1 MKRLIAIVAVILFS
15 TGMVALTSGSEAEA
29 SDSGTCVGTA
39 HTPWYSYPWMMAS
52 SQLNCVDLHPDT
64 FGDGEL
70 CSGLFA
76 RRPYAT
82 NWGEVD
88 EDCKDIPNVD
98 GTHWE
103 TAEGW
108 CITWI
113 DWVTVTRRTST
124 VMLHIFG
131 IYDTQ
136 QSFSNQRTIWCEGS
150 GGGWS

>member
-1 MKRLIAIVAVILFS
+1 MCERVVGPATGIPPSTTALIA
-15 TGMVALTSGSEAEA
+15 SGS
-29 SDSGTCVGTA
+29 
-39 HTPWYSYPWMMAS
+39 S
-52 SQLNCVDLHPDT
+52 SNQ
-64 FGDGEL
+64 
-70 CSGLFA
+70 
-76 RRPYAT
+76 
-82 NWGEVD
+82 VD